1 MEGPIKLDDLSND
14 LPKLGALPHASPCF
28 ASSHRAT
35 GLAGTLVTGGT
46 AHAENTAGGRV
57 L

>member
-14 LPKLGALPHASPCF
+14 LPKLGAFPHASPCF